1 MSPTTHGT
9 QTGVVAALRFL
20 WPYWSLLL
28 QPACLHSPPSRT
40 NPHRSIIQRL
50 SALLSF
56 ATKFLYQRDNSWSMK
71 MSSTIRFGEYKIL
84 HFKFK
89 AIVAFL
95 QSVNLCQR
103 KNVVVGLVDNY
114 YWQTFLSTNTQHHLY
129 VALRSLCG
137 SKNWER
143 KLKLMD
149 EEWGAYMGSM
159 REQFCIW
166 IDAFIA
172 WLLQSVS
179 TD

>member
-40 NPHRSIIQRL
+40 NPHGSIIQL
-50 SALLSF
+50 PSALLSF
-56 ATKFLYQRDNSWSMK
+56 ATKFLNQRNNSWSTK
-71 MSSTIRFGEYKIL
+71 MSSTIRFGEYKVL

-89 AIVAFL
+89 VIVAFL

-103 KNVVVGLVDNY
+103 KNVVVGVVDIVH
-114 YWQTFLSTNTQHHLY
+114 WTTGQTFLWTDTQHHLY
-129 VALRSLCG
+129 ICG
-137 SKNWER
+137 SENWER

-149 EEWGAYMGSM
+149 EAWGAYMGSM

-166 IDAFIA
+166 IDAFMA